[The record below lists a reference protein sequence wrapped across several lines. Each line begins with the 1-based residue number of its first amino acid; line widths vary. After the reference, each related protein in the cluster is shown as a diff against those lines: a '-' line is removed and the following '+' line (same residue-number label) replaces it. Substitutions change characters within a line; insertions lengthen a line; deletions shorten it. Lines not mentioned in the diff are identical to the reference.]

1 MNAEMKE
8 AINAI
13 AADKENSGLIQM
25 ADALESAY
33 KKMPDAHEYAW
44 VTIDP
49 DTMEYRVIAQEI
61 DDEGEPYGDEFEVTP
76 DNFGRIVFY
85 FQTSTCARNT

>member
-13 AADKENSGLIQM
+13 AADKGMRPKSFMVL

-44 VTIDP
+44 LP
-49 DTMEYRVIAQEI
+49 
-61 DDEGEPYGDEFEVTP
+61 
-76 DNFGRIVFY
+76 
-85 FQTSTCARNT
+85 

>member
-13 AADKENSGLIQM
+13 AADKGMRPEVLYAVL

-33 KKMPDAHEYAW
+33 KKMPNAHEYAW
-44 VTIDP
+44 AVSYTHLTLP
-49 DTMEYRVIAQEI
+49 TNR
-61 DDEGEPYGDEFEVTP
+61 EV
-76 DNFGRIVFY
+76 
-85 FQTSTCARNT
+85 